1 MISFSSV
8 TKRFGEEPP
17 ALENI
22 TFDVQKGEF
31 IFLTGPSGSGKTTLL
46 KILTKEYTPT
56 AGEVQFEG
64 KSLNKIRGG
73 QVHSHRRH
81 IGVVFQDYRLLPEL
95 NVWENIA
102 LALRISNKS
111 EKDIEERVTDL
122 LELVQLREKAESFP
136 AQLSGGEA
144 QRVSIARALATAP
157 NLILADE
164 PTGNLDPQTTHMI
177 ATLFHKIHELGT
189 TILFATHD
197 SSILSLF
204 PHRQLHLDK
213 GHLITDTGRSI
224 TVEAVPATAPDI
236 TVVVEELSIPTKEK
250 TEEQKSGFRFPFFQ
264 KNTLEGKKEIIKVE
278 VEDLEEKKE

>member
-1 MISFSSV
+1 MITFSSV

-46 KILTKEYTPT
+46 KLLTKEYTPT
-56 AGEVQFEG
+56 AGDVQFEG

-224 TVEAVPATAPDI
+224 ITESAPAINPNA
-236 TVVVEELSIPTKEK
+236 TVVVEELSSSPEGK
-250 TEEQKSGFRFPFFQ
+250 TE
-264 KNTLEGKKEIIKVE
+264 TIMVE
-278 VEDLEEKKE
+278 VEDLEEKKA